1 MATDLDIATGDD
13 LPTVEMLAGDSRTLA
28 FQVVD
33 ASGNGVDITD
43 ATVTWGLFA
52 REYLDADAD
61 AELTGSDS
69 AVEIV
74 TDDRVDTTNGEFEV
88 RLAPGATDG
97 IWGVWYHRPEVE
109 QAGGSVASWRGS
121 LIIES

>member
-33 ASGNGVDITD
+33 ADGTGVDISG

-52 REYLDADAD
+52 REYLDDPAD
-61 AELTGSDS
+61 AELTGGDS
-69 AVEIV
+69 GVEIV
-74 TDDRVDTTNGEFEV
+74 TDARVETTNGEFEV
-88 RLAPGATDG
+88 RLAPGATED
-97 IWGVWYHRPEVE
+97 IWGRYYHRPEVE
-109 QAGGSVASWRGS
+109 QQDGSVASWRGP